1 MLIKNYRY
9 LAASAL
15 PLGYE
20 LFDDNLLLAPSDFLK
35 QLQPAEGIVVGTWNQ
50 DELLG
55 RVTALGVCLERGAS
69 GARID
74 WREVGISLKPNPSG
88 RTHWRTKSF
97 FGFAASVSERY
108 GFADLFAERF
118 PELDTFAFG
127 NPAQSAGAIRRL
139 PTVVT
144 PGFVYLIRSQYGF
157 KIGKTV
163 NMKSRTRLF
172 AVKLPFPISV
182 EHFSWFENYSEAERA
197 QHELFRRKRLE
208 GEWFNLDA
216 ADIAH
221 IKTLGAPATTE
232 QLRNV

>member
-1 MLIKNYRY
+1 MLIKNYWY
-9 LAASAL
+9 LTATSL
-15 PLGYE
+15 PPGYE
-20 LFDDNLLLAPSDFLK
+20 LFDDDLLTGPSDFLQK
-35 QLQPAEGIVVGTWNQ
+35 LKPAEGIVIGTWHEN
-50 DELLG
+50 ELLG
-55 RVTALGVCLERGAS
+55 KVTALGVCLECNAS

-74 WREVGISLKPNPSG
+74 WREVEISLKPNPSG

-97 FGFAASVSERY
+97 FGFAASVIERY

-118 PELDTFAFG
+118 PELDAFTFG
-127 NPAQSAGAIRRL
+127 GPAPSAGAMRRL
-139 PTVVT
+139 PTLST

-172 AVKLPFPISV
+172 EVKLPFPISV
-182 EHFSWFENYSEAERA
+182 EHYARFENYSEAERA
-197 QHELFRRKRLE
+197 LHEMFREKRLE